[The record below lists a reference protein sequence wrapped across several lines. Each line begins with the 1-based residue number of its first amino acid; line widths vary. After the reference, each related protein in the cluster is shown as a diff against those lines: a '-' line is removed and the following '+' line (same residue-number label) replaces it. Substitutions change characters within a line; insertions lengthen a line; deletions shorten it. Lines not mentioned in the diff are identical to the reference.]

1 MNDEK
6 LEKYLKKVNEE
17 KVNKGL
23 ENFVPLYPMLKIKD
37 NKLYVVV
44 MLVKEDS
51 NVWDMNAKV
60 VPEYEVLIDPLKE
73 QVLSFS
79 KTDLND
85 FKNTNNKG
93 KINKEKEI
101 SKYTVQKT
109 LEYKNYLLED
119 VKNEKLPLQRRLA
132 DIFGEDFQMDGENV
146 NINEY
151 LFATFETEIKNKI
164 DELVHLLVCSKY
176 TSLTFYY
183 NMIFQ
188 EIIECY
194 KENQTIDR
202 EKMKL
207 CLDIMNYYYD
217 GVVGIDKI
225 FNME

>member
-6 LEKYLKKVNEE
+6 LEKYLNKVNEE

-44 MLVKEDS
+44 MLVKEDA

-79 KTDLND
+79 KTNLND
-85 FKNTNNKG
+85 FKNTNNEG
-93 KINKEKEI
+93 KMNKEKEI

-119 VKNEKLPLQRRLA
+119 VKNEKLPLQRKLA

-151 LFATFETEIKNKI
+151 LFATFEPEIKNKI

-202 EKMKL
+202 EKIKL

>member
-6 LEKYLKKVNEE
+6 LEKYLNKVNEE

-44 MLVKEDS
+44 MLVKEDA

-85 FKNTNNKG
+85 FKNTNNEG
-93 KINKEKEI
+93 KMNKEKEI

-119 VKNEKLPLQRRLA
+119 VKNEKLPLQRKLA

-151 LFATFETEIKNKI
+151 LFATFEPEIKNKI

-202 EKMKL
+202 EKIKL

>member
-44 MLVKEDS
+44 MLVKEDA

-79 KTDLND
+79 KTNLND
-85 FKNTNNKG
+85 FKNTNNEG
-93 KINKEKEI
+93 KMNKEKEI

-119 VKNEKLPLQRRLA
+119 VKNEKLPLQRKLA

-151 LFATFETEIKNKI
+151 LFATFEPEIKNKI

>member
-44 MLVKEDS
+44 MLVKEDA

-85 FKNTNNKG
+85 FKNTNNEG
-93 KINKEKEI
+93 KMNKEKEI

-119 VKNEKLPLQRRLA
+119 VKNEKLPLQRKLA

-151 LFATFETEIKNKI
+151 LFATFEPEIKNKI

-202 EKMKL
+202 EKIKL

>member
-44 MLVKEDS
+44 MLVKEDA

-85 FKNTNNKG
+85 FKNTNNEG

-132 DIFGEDFQMDGENV
+132 DIFGEDFQMNGEKI

-151 LFATFETEIKNKI
+151 LFATFEPEIKNKI

-202 EKMKL
+202 EKIKL

>member
-6 LEKYLKKVNEE
+6 LEKYLNKVNEE

-23 ENFVPLYPMLKIKD
+23 ENFAPLYPMLKIKD

-44 MLVKEDS
+44 MLVKEDA

-85 FKNTNNKG
+85 FKNTNNEG
-93 KINKEKEI
+93 KMNKEKEI

-119 VKNEKLPLQRRLA
+119 VKNEKLPLQRKLA

-151 LFATFETEIKNKI
+151 LFATFEPEIKNKI

-202 EKMKL
+202 EKIKL

>member
-44 MLVKEDS
+44 MLVKEDA

-73 QVLSFS
+73 KVLSFS

-85 FKNTNNKG
+85 FKNTNNEG
-93 KINKEKEI
+93 KMNKEKEI

-132 DIFGEDFQMDGENV
+132 DIFGEDFQMDGEKV

-151 LFATFETEIKNKI
+151 LFATFEPEIKNKI

-202 EKMKL
+202 EKIKL

>member
-23 ENFVPLYPMLKIKD
+23 ENFAPLYPMLKIKD

-44 MLVKEDS
+44 MLVKEDA

-79 KTDLND
+79 KTNLND
-85 FKNTNNKG
+85 FKNTNNEG
-93 KINKEKEI
+93 KMNKEKEI

-119 VKNEKLPLQRRLA
+119 VKNEKLPLQRKLA

-151 LFATFETEIKNKI
+151 LFATFEPEIKNKI

-202 EKMKL
+202 EKIKL

>member
-23 ENFVPLYPMLKIKD
+23 ENFAPLYPMLKIKD

-44 MLVKEDS
+44 MLVKEDA

-85 FKNTNNKG
+85 FKNTNNEG
-93 KINKEKEI
+93 KMNKEKEI

-119 VKNEKLPLQRRLA
+119 VKNEKLPLQRKLA
-132 DIFGEDFQMDGENV
+132 DIFGEDFQMDGEKF

>member
-1 MNDEK
+1 MNGEK
-6 LEKYLKKVNEE
+6 
-17 KVNKGL
+17 
-23 ENFVPLYPMLKIKD
+23 
-37 NKLYVVV
+37 
-44 MLVKEDS
+44 
-51 NVWDMNAKV
+51 
-60 VPEYEVLIDPLKE
+60 
-73 QVLSFS
+73 
-79 KTDLND
+79 
-85 FKNTNNKG
+85 
-93 KINKEKEI
+93 
-101 SKYTVQKT
+101 
-109 LEYKNYLLED
+109 
-119 VKNEKLPLQRRLA
+119 
-132 DIFGEDFQMDGENV
+132 V

-151 LFATFETEIKNKI
+151 LFATFEPEIKNKI

-202 EKMKL
+202 EKIKL

>member
-23 ENFVPLYPMLKIKD
+23 ENFIPLYPMLKIKD

-44 MLVKEDS
+44 MLVKEDA

-73 QVLSFS
+73 QILSFS

-151 LFATFETEIKNKI
+151 LFATFEPEIKNKI

>member
-6 LEKYLKKVNEE
+6 LEKYLNKVNEE

-44 MLVKEDS
+44 MLVKEDA

-79 KTDLND
+79 KTNLND
-85 FKNTNNKG
+85 FKNTNNEG
-93 KINKEKEI
+93 KMNKEKEI

-119 VKNEKLPLQRRLA
+119 VKNE
-132 DIFGEDFQMDGENV
+132 I
-146 NINEY
+146 
-151 LFATFETEIKNKI
+151 
-164 DELVHLLVCSKY
+164 
-176 TSLTFYY
+176 
-183 NMIFQ
+183 
-188 EIIECY
+188 
-194 KENQTIDR
+194 IDR
-202 EKMKL
+202 FGKITNEIDVYMHEELFEKMAEQL
-207 CLDIMNYYYD
+207 
-217 GVVGIDKI
+217 GINNIIQTKNDATLIIKEDLYKNLKVTDLFI
-225 FNME
+225 NASNISRNFRFKMQGKNLLINLI